1 MSCVQKIFANT
12 LLNAYNQLIAL
23 QIRFPGHTLLT
34 EEGIMTLSSLAQ
46 KLQLKQ
52 GLKCLLHYDQAS
64 HFFDTTHKM

>member
-1 MSCVQKIFANT
+1 MSFTQKIFANT

-52 GLKCLLHYDQAS
+52 GL
-64 HFFDTTHKM
+64 

>member
-1 MSCVQKIFANT
+1 MSFIQIIFAIT

-34 EEGIMTLSSLAQ
+34 EEGILILSSLAQ

-52 GLKCLLHYDQAS
+52 GLECLLHNNQ
-64 HFFDTTHKM
+64 